1 MSLPKAGLFCWAG
14 DPREA
19 AFFLEAALGE
29 WAATGHASP
38 FLIDCQPKKGPELL
52 VPQRAGRN
60 LPLGDLRLF
69 GDGGVPCLRSALLSQ
84 AVKEA
89 QRKER
94 LDWFSDKTL
103 MLLPAR
109 DKALPFAEFCH
120 EILFLAPAARESVGA
135 IYNLASSL
143 NALKGRSVA
152 ISVVVSGTDRI
163 EAAAEFLLN
172 AKDEM
177 SKLSPINAEIGF
189 AGQFC
194 PTEDKLRI
202 ARESGKRYGELFAR
216 DGAFG
221 QLKAIGRRWL
231 SDVSPAMACSSL
243 PELAERISAIG

>member
-14 DPREA
+14 ESRDA

-38 FLIDCQPKKGPELL
+38 LLVDCQTKKDPELAIA
-52 VPQRAGRN
+52 QRAGRG

-69 GDGGVPCLRSALLSQ
+69 GEPGVPYLRSALLSQ

-89 QRKER
+89 QRKDR

-103 MLLPAR
+103 LLLPAR

-120 EILFLAPAARESVGA
+120 EVLFLAPAAKESVGA
-135 IYNLASSL
+135 LYNLASSL

-163 EAAAEFLLN
+163 ESAAEFLLN

-177 SKLSPINAEIGF
+177 SKLSPVNADIGF
-189 AGQFC
+189 AGHFC
-194 PTEDKLRI
+194 VKEDKLRI
-202 ARESGKRYGELFAR
+202 AKESGTRYGQLFAQ
-216 DGAFG
+216 DGAYG

-231 SDVSPAMACSSL
+231 SGVSPAMACASL
-243 PELAERISAIG
+243 PELADRISALA